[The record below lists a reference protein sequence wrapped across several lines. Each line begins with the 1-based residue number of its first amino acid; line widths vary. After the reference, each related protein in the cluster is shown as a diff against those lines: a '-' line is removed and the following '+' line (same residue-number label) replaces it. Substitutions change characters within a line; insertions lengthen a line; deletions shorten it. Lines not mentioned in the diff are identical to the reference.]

1 MKKRYLLATV
11 MMGIV
16 LLFGST
22 TWAGEAS
29 VFDST
34 QGILIRVF
42 TTGTAAPYSA
52 YLEARDDEGAL
63 LTCADFGVTK
73 LANGDPAPVQPVC
86 QDGKFL
92 LHGPS
97 NNPPNPLTSPDVSMS
112 FDSQIVIAY
121 QTGITYV
128 VCTDNRD
135 MTGDNVPDPHVMKF
149 TVAEK
154 GVTPP
159 PTCTYTYSGWGTCQA
174 NGTQSRT
181 YTATPE
187 GCTGTPVTSQTCTP
201 PCTGFTYSDWGTCQ
215 ANGTQTRT
223 VISTTP
229 AVCTGGTTPV
239 TSQTCTPPPTNG
251 TPDLTTTAMS
261 GIPSSYDEGSTY
273 NLSLTVANKGDAS
286 SGPWTLTIYQNNTY
300 KPGGVALFTQSMASL
315 NPGQSYSTTIPVRP
329 GGLCSPH
336 SYCYFIVMPDS
347 DYRIVEKDEA
357 NNKKTRES
365 WRVR

>member
-1 MKKRYLLATV
+1 MKKRYLLMTV
-11 MMGIV
+11 MTGV
-16 LLFGST
+16 LLLFGST
-22 TWAGEAS
+22 VWAGEAS
-29 VFDST
+29 VFDNG
-34 QGILIRVF
+34 QGIVIRLF
-42 TTGTAAPYSA
+42 ATGTAAPYSA
-52 YLEARDDEGAL
+52 YLEARDEEGIA
-63 LTCADFGVTK
+63 LTCNDVGVRK
-73 LANGDPAPVQPVC
+73 LANGTPEEFDVSC
-86 QDGKFL
+86 QNGTFL
-92 LHGPS
+92 IH
-97 NNPPNPLTSPDVSMS
+97 NNDLTSPDVSMS
-112 FDSQIVIAY
+112 IDNQNPP
-121 QTGITYV
+121 V
-128 VCTDNRD
+128 VYAFCTD
-135 MTGDNVPDPHVMKF
+135 TGEGLHMMKF
-149 TVAEK
+149 RVALK

-187 GCTGTPVTSQTCTP
+187 GCTGTPVTSQSCTP

-229 AVCTGGTTPV
+229 AVCTGGTTSV

>member
-1 MKKRYLLATV
+1 MKKRYLLMTV
-11 MMGIV
+11 MTGV
-16 LLFGST
+16 LLLFGST
-22 TWAGEAS
+22 VWAGEAH
-29 VFDST
+29 VFDSSK
-34 QGILIRVF
+34 GILIRVF
-42 TTGTAAPYSA
+42 TTGDAPNISA
-52 YLEARDDEGAL
+52 YLEARDEEGVL
-63 LTCADFGVTK
+63 FDGFNDLEVTK
-73 LANGDPAPVQPVC
+73 LQNGNPAHVYEAAEWQG
-86 QDGKFL
+86 QAL
-92 LHGPS
+92 LIHGPTLGNALS
-97 NNPPNPLTSPDVSMS
+97 SPDVSMS
-112 FDSQIVIAY
+112 FDS

-229 AVCTGGTTPV
+229 AVCTGGTTSV